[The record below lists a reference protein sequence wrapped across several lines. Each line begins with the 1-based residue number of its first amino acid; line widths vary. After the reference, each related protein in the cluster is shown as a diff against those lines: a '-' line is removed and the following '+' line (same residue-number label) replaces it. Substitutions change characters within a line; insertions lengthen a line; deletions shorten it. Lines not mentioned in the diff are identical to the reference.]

1 MKYKLLIIAVA
12 IAGLVYLLFSIFF
25 ADVQIN
31 KYTDIAAVKD
41 QQAIQKGWIPAILP
55 ASAYEIAETHDLDK
69 NELFGSFKYKEAD
82 EVLFLKQLQSIGDEK
97 NTLYWE
103 DFLFRVDKEKNL
115 VKFRNR
121 TLTQ

>member
-1 MKYKLLIIAVA
+1 MKYKLLIAAVV

>member
-1 MKYKLLIIAVA
+1 MKYKLLIATVV
-12 IAGLVYLLFSIFF
+12 IAGLIYLLFSIFF

-55 ASAYEIAETHDLDK
+55 VSAYEITETHDLDK

-82 EVLFLKQLQSIGDEK
+82 EVSFLKQLQSIGDEK
-97 NTLYWE
+97 KTFYWE

>member
-1 MKYKLLIIAVA
+1 MKYKLLIIALA

-25 ADVQIN
+25 VDLQIN
-31 KYTDIAAVKD
+31 KYTDIKAVKD

-55 ASAYEIAETHDLDK
+55 ETAYEITETHDLDK
-69 NELFGSFKYKEAD
+69 NELFGSFKYKERD
-82 EVLFLKQLQSIGDEK
+82 EIPFLKQLQSIGDEK

-103 DFLFRVDKEKNL
+103 DFLFRVDKEKNR

-121 TLTQ
+121 P